1 MTPPTPSITLIAKKV
16 TKQSILS
23 DDLWV
28 IFALI
33 LKVNFSKKILI
44 FYKDQVI
51 LMSTKAVNTKYPL

>member
-33 LKVNFSKKILI
+33 LKVNFSRKILI